1 MAYDKSEPKTPLI
14 TGLAVFVVVSVVL
27 VRYGLVSYYDMMHDH
42 EMAVKVATR
51 GIWQLNELRTSS
63 QQRLSGGAMP
73 IDQAMA
79 AIAQGQRPSAVSP
92 RASTDTSAI
101 AGWMQNTQPLPQEM
115 PLVEP
120 PPPPPPVD
128 PATLGD
134 GGAPVVG
141 DGGPAAT
148 GDASAAPATAAAPAS
163 AADPAA
169 VQALTHRDPMNPPN
183 VHPVNAHP
191 GAPGGPAH

>member
-1 MAYDKSEPKTPLI
+1 MAYDKSEPKTGLI

-42 EMAVKVATR
+42 EMALKVATR
-51 GIWQLNELRTSS
+51 GIWQLNELRASS

-101 AGWMQNTQPLPQEM
+101 TGWMQNSQPLPQEI
-115 PLVEP
+115 PLTEP

-141 DGGPAAT
+141 D
-148 GDASAAPATAAAPAS
+148 ASAAPATAPTTAPTAAPTTAPATAPTAPTAPAAPA
-163 AADPAA
+163 AATAPAA
-169 VQALTHRDPMNPPN
+169 HGG
-183 VHPVNAHP
+183 AH
-191 GAPGGPAH
+191 

>member
-1 MAYDKSEPKTPLI
+1 MAYDRSEPKTGLI
-14 TGLAVFVVVSVVL
+14 TGLSVFVVVSVVL
-27 VRYGLVSYYDMMHDH
+27 VRYGLVSYYDMMHDT
-42 EMAVKVATR
+42 ETSVKVATR
-51 GIWQLNELRTSS
+51 GIWQLNELRASA

-101 AGWMQNTQPLPQEM
+101 TGWMQNSQPLPREM
-115 PLVEP
+115 PLTEP

-141 DGGPAAT
+141 DGGAAVAVPAVVN
-148 GDASAAPATAAAPAS
+148 PAT
-163 AADPAA
+163 
-169 VQALTHRDPMNPPN
+169 VQALVNPSPTAPPS
-183 VHPVNAHP
+183 VHPVNATP
-191 GAPGGPAH
+191 TPAGAPAH